1 MSGGQIN
8 VRRRARSTFM
18 RATRFPPAMKSAL
31 TIAGSDSGGGAGIQA
46 DLKSF
51 AAVGV
56 HGTSVITAVTAQNT
70 RSVDSIF
77 PLPPDVVRAQLRAV
91 LSDFDVRGAKTG
103 LLYSADIVRAV
114 ANGLEGTKFPLV
126 VDPVMVATVGASL
139 ERSDFAA
146 ALARHLLPRAA
157 LATPNRREAERL
169 GGRRIRGPAVA
180 RAAARAI
187 ARLGP
192 QAVLVK
198 GGHLKGELVDL
209 LYHEGAFTEF
219 RGYRYPKELHGSGCT
234 LAASIA
240 AYLAQGLGLLPA
252 IERGRARVALGFL
265 ESYRAGRGVEIIN
278 SHATVD
284 RQAIAEAVG
293 EAAEAAA
300 RLIPPEW
307 TPEVGINIGFAAP
320 GALTA
325 ADVCALKGRMIRV
338 GDRLQATGPPAF
350 GASRPIARN
359 VLSAMRSDPRVR
371 AAINLKY
378 REKNLARLK
387 KIGLVVGTFA
397 RAMQP
402 EGTSTMEWGTET
414 AIRRLGRVPDAI
426 WDRGDVGKEAMIR
439 ILGTDPA
446 DVLRKVRRLVR
457 G

>member
-1 MSGGQIN
+1 
-8 VRRRARSTFM
+8 
-18 RATRFPPAMKSAL
+18 MKSAL

-46 DLKSF
+46 DLRSF

-56 HGTSVITAVTAQNT
+56 HGTSVITCVTAQNT

-77 PLPPDVVRAQLRAV
+77 PLPVDEVRAQLRAV

-103 LLYSADIVRAV
+103 MLYSADIVRAV
-114 ANGLEGTKFPLV
+114 ADGLEGTRFPLV

-146 ALARHLLPRAA
+146 ALVRHLLPRAA
-157 LATPNRREAERL
+157 LVTPNRHEAGRL
-169 GGRRIRGPAVA
+169 SGRRVRTPADA

-192 QAVLVK
+192 EAVLVK
-198 GGHLKGELVDL
+198 GGHFRGELVDL
-209 LYHEGAFTEF
+209 LYHDGAFTEYRAF
-219 RGYRYPKELHGSGCT
+219 RYPKELHGSGCT

-240 AYLAQGLGLLPA
+240 GYIAAGLGLVPA
-252 IERGRARVALGFL
+252 IERGRQRVALGFL
-265 ESYRAGRGVEIIN
+265 GSYRAGRGVEIID
-278 SHATVD
+278 SAATVD
-284 RQAIAEAVG
+284 RQGIAEAVA

-300 RLIPPEW
+300 RLVPIEW
-307 TPEVGINIGFAAP
+307 TPEVGMNIGFAAP
-320 GALTA
+320 GALSPE
-325 ADVCALKGRMIRV
+325 DVCALKGRIIRV

-350 GASRPIARN
+350 GASRHVARII
-359 VLSAMRSDPRVR
+359 LAAMRFDPRVR

-378 REKNLARLK
+378 REKNLSRLK

-397 RAMQP
+397 RARQP

-414 AIRRLGRVPDAI
+414 AIRKLGRVPDAI

-439 ILGTDPA
+439 ILGTDPG
-446 DVLRKVRRLVR
+446 DVLRKVRRAVR